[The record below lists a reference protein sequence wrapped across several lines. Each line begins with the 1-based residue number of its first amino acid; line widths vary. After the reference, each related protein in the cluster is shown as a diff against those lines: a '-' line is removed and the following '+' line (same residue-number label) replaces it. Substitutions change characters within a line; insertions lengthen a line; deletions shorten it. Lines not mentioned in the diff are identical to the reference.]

1 VILKQQNEDQKGLWI
16 EKVIPDSP
24 AEKAGLLAGDQ
35 FFSVEGKTITT
46 VKDIH
51 HALGEKGW
59 GNNITFII
67 LREGLKKEIT
77 VTLPPLKD

>member
-1 VILKQQNEDQKGLWI
+1 
-16 EKVIPDSP
+16 
-24 AEKAGLLAGDQ
+24 
-35 FFSVEGKTITT
+35 

-51 HALGEKGW
+51 HALAEKGW